1 MKRKQKK
8 SRIANSQ
15 PVVPSIQAETFR
27 ELLSP
32 AEYELLLAEIERPL
46 PAAIRINPLKNSP
59 AFPRSLESK
68 YSWQLE
74 DIPFCPTGYRVLNAP
89 TAAISAAL
97 EHHLGMYYI
106 QEVAS
111 MLPVELFS
119 AFPAG
124 ELILDMAASPGGK
137 TTHLVSRGTDQSLV
151 LANDSSQGRIQALRS
166 VLQNWGAVDYA
177 VTRFPAERFGEWFPE
192 TFDKVLLD
200 APCSMQG
207 LRTAE
212 SHPSRPV
219 TAKES
224 LQLSRR
230 QRAMLV
236 SAIHALR
243 VGGEVVY
250 STCTLLPE
258 EDELVVDAILREFSG
273 SIEITDAQRLLPFP
287 APGLTKVREQVLS
300 TELEKSLRL
309 WPHRYQSAGFFACHL
324 RKLDATH
331 NATSEPPFR
340 ALESVQYHVFT
351 AREECD
357 FCQVFTDLYGFDLA
371 ADLRSNRR
379 TLVRH
384 FEQVFVF
391 PLQLLERFSTL
402 PVQAAGMLL
411 GEDTPE
417 GFLPAHA
424 WVSRYG
430 AQCARGYYRLD
441 EYQSAQWI
449 KGNNLENIDAG
460 DLPGQKY
467 IIVLDHEGRALGRAA
482 RAGSG
487 LKNLLRHRLG

>member
-8 SRIANSQ
+8 SRIANPQ

-27 ELLSP
+27 ELLSL

-46 PAAIRINPLKNSP
+46 PAAIRINPLKTSP
-59 AFPRSLESK
+59 VFPRSLESK

-119 AFPAG
+119 PFLAG

-258 EDELVVDAILREFSG
+258 EDELVVDAILREFAG

-287 APGLTKVREQVLS
+287 APGLTKVQE
-300 TELEKSLRL
+300 
-309 WPHRYQSAGFFACHL
+309 
-324 RKLDATH
+324 
-331 NATSEPPFR
+331 
-340 ALESVQYHVFT
+340 
-351 AREECD
+351 
-357 FCQVFTDLYGFDLA
+357 
-371 ADLRSNRR
+371 
-379 TLVRH
+379 
-384 FEQVFVF
+384 
-391 PLQLLERFSTL
+391 QLL
-402 PVQAAGMLL
+402 
-411 GEDTPE
+411 
-417 GFLPAHA
+417 
-424 WVSRYG
+424 
-430 AQCARGYYRLD
+430 
-441 EYQSAQWI
+441 YQ
-449 KGNNLENIDAG
+449 
-460 DLPGQKY
+460 Y
-467 IIVLDHEGRALGRAA
+467 VL
-482 RAGSG
+482 
-487 LKNLLRHRLG
+487 